1 MDRWSRL
8 AARDDAHA
16 RVTQALHTRH
26 TVAPA
31 LTLHPQ
37 PTQVRKFAPD
47 ADVHAL
53 ESSSGR
59 SALHKAAYWG
69 HEQLTAVSA

>member
-1 MDRWSRL
+1 MML
-8 AARDDAHA
+8 
-16 RVTQALHTRH
+16 
-26 TVAPA
+26 P
-31 LTLHPQ
+31 
-37 PTQVRKFAPD
+37 QVRKFARD

-69 HEQLTAVSA
+69 HEQLTAVRLPSQYASKSFCLC